1 MWINVLV
8 GTALLLLGRKLFWLF
23 VAGVGFMVA
32 INLAP
37 RFFEAQEE
45 WVSLLIALGAG
56 LIGALLAV
64 FLQKLAVG
72 LAGFL
77 AGGYVLVNV
86 LELLD
91 FDLGTWETGLYIVGG
106 IIGAGLVAGL
116 FEWALIIL
124 SSLTGASMIG
134 QALDLGRPMSVLL
147 PMFAFIIGVVI
158 QTSMKG
164 DMRQRKSRRE
174 REREW

>member
-1 MWINVLV
+1 MWINLLV
-8 GTALLLLGRKLFWLF
+8 GSALLLLGRRLFWLF

-37 RFFEAQEE
+37 RFIDADKE
-45 WVSLLIALGAG
+45 WLALLIALGAG
-56 LIGALLAV
+56 VIGALMAV
-64 FLQKLAVG
+64 FLQKLALG

-77 AGGYVLVNV
+77 AGGYVLVNA
-86 LELLD
+86 LELFN
-91 FDLGTWETGLYIVGG
+91 FDMGDWETVLYFVGG
-106 IIGAGLVAGL
+106 FIGSALVAGL

-134 QALDLGRPMSVLL
+134 QTLDLAQPWSVLL

-158 QTSMKG
+158 QTNMKG
-164 DMRQRKSRRE
+164 DLRRD
-174 REREW
+174 RRRDGD